1 VWRVRWKPLLAG
13 LLAVILILGYASS
26 AQQEKVTITG
36 WVMVPAVESSDK
48 GVLINITVTI
58 TIPGRGVIEVVGE
71 RGAGTV
77 GETTRTSMVMA
88 VKTGSLYAGYY
99 WGSLDATI
107 RIGTREEVEGPS
119 GGFAIALL
127 TYLMLITH
135 SNVGIKG
142 FAVTG
147 AISPDGLAAKV
158 GGVSEKCNV
167 AQESGY
173 TLILPLAN
181 VNNVG
186 PQCRSMIPVGGLL
199 SGLRSVKGAPEVS
212 IKASYPLPGEYNR
225 SMRETAQRYIGEA
238 EKLLRN
244 LRGARTPWTLEW
256 VEGNI
261 TRARDLVD
269 EHPYAAASLAF
280 VAYVVALQSHYY
292 VQLEERGVRWAR
304 EEISRL
310 KSEVERL
317 KGELDSKPRSGSV
330 YYLEFLATAYS
341 RLADANSTL
350 YSAESLIAKGR
361 YTPADVARDLGF
373 AVARLD
379 TVRTWVSIAERLR
392 EEKPVIRE
400 DLAKTIALIFGD
412 YVRSSVEYASE
423 LVKYMIK
430 AYNIPEEEAV
440 YLNTY
445 LDVVRGLL
453 ERADREASK
462 GNYLAAVGFYR
473 EALSKSLSRIF
484 VPRDVT
490 ERGLVD
496 GYLSELSNLQSLL
509 TIAIASRGLTS
520 GLAPAYADYAMVRYR
535 LGDYELSL
543 GLLEE
548 AVASTILW
556 YTLALKAASLAGPI
570 EGVSLVASPPPTTP
584 GSNALDFYVV
594 VTLAILLSFLLGV
607 TFSAWLS
614 SRATRF
620 T

>member
-1 VWRVRWKPLLAG
+1 MRWKPLLAG

-58 TIPGRGVIEVVGE
+58 TIPGSGVIRVVGE

-127 TYLMLITH
+127 TYLMLVTH
-135 SNVGIKG
+135 SNVEIKG

-158 GGVSEKCNV
+158 GGVSVKCRV

-181 VNNVG
+181 VNDVG
-186 PQCRSMIPVGGLL
+186 PHCRSMIPVGGLL

-261 TRARDLVD
+261 TRARALVD

-379 TVRTWVSIAERLR
+379 TVRIWVSIAERLR

-423 LVKYMIK
+423 LVKYIIE
-430 AYNIPEEEAV
+430 AYNIPGEEAV

-445 LDVVRGLL
+445 LDVIRGLL

-484 VPRDVT
+484 VPRDVA
-490 ERGLVD
+490 ERDLVD

-556 YTLALKAASLAGPI
+556 YILALKAASLAGPI

-594 VTLAILLSFLLGV
+594 VTLSILLSFLLGV

>member
-1 VWRVRWKPLLAG
+1 
-13 LLAVILILGYASS
+13 
-26 AQQEKVTITG
+26 
-36 WVMVPAVESSDK
+36 MVPAVESSGK
-48 GVLINITVTI
+48 GTLINITVTI
-58 TIPGRGVIEVVGE
+58 TIPGSGVIRVVGE
-71 RGAGTV
+71 RGARTV

-127 TYLMLITH
+127 TYLMLVTH

-158 GGVSEKCNV
+158 GGVSEKCRV

-199 SGLRSVKGAPEVS
+199 SGLRSVMGAPEVS

-238 EKLLRN
+238 EKLLRS

-350 YSAESLIAKGR
+350 YSAESLIAKGL
-361 YTPADVARDLGF
+361 YTPADVARELGF

-379 TVRTWVSIAERLR
+379 AVKTWVSIAERLR
-392 EEKPVIRE
+392 GEKPVIRE
-400 DLAKTIALIFGD
+400 DLAETIARIFGD

-430 AYNIPEEEAV
+430 AYNIPQQEAV

-490 ERGLVD
+490 ERDLVD

-556 YTLALKAASLAGPI
+556 YTVALKAASLAGPI

-594 VTLAILLSFLLGV
+594 VTLSILLSFLLGV